1 MKYFL
6 ENDEDGTEVAT
17 VISDEYRNSAGF
29 GYVNVTDSGDG
40 LIISIGGREPIF
52 LDYAELSRVEAC
64 LKMLDDYTNSNLLN
78 WWTIYKGE
86 KI

>member
-52 LDYAELSRVEAC
+52 LDYAELYRVEAC